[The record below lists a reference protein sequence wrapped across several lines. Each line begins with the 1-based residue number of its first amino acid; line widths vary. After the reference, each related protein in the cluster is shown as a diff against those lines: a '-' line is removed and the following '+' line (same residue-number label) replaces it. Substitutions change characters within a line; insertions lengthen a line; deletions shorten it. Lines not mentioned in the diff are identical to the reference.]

1 MSEILFRGQD
11 ARTKEW
17 RFGSLID
24 FDKESGYRL
33 IVEPYHNAS
42 TIPLYYLMKEHAH
55 FVVPETIDQY
65 TGLKDKNG
73 KRIFEGDVVR
83 WTSENT
89 YLTSNYVYDRR
100 AYGYGSVLIVTSLE
114 SGFTLRPIKDNA
126 PDIPNANCKIDNYT
140 FWNHHNQLE
149 VIGNI
154 HDNPELLEG

>member
-1 MSEILFRGQD
+1 MREILFRGKDKNDGTWFEGFFVKQGDD
-11 ARTKEW
+11 A
-17 RFGSLID
+17 
-24 FDKESGYRL
+24 
-33 IVEPYHNAS
+33 
-42 TIPLYYLMKEHAH
+42 YLFTEGQVNRGIGTNGWLNCCQMYS
-55 FVVPETIDQY
+55 VIPETIEQY

-73 KRIFEGDVVR
+73 QRIFEGDVVR

-100 AYGYGSVLIVTSLE
+100 AYGYGSVLIVTALK

-126 PDIPNANCKIDNYT
+126 PDIPNANCKLDNYT

-154 HDNPELLEG
+154 HDNPELLKEG